1 MSSWICIHKEEYEG
15 LPGFIEM
22 LESVFHNMSYSF
34 QMECVSYCMPSSH
47 ILDAG
52 AFTLFHNVRISF
64 IAIMRMYEIK
74 HCWGLLNFLK
84 TSDTARI
91 MSTGSGLITVLMTSD
106 IMLKITTQHERL
118 FGHSRLEFTCV
129 RNRKLL
135 QTC

>member
-1 MSSWICIHKEEYEG
+1 
-15 LPGFIEM
+15 
-22 LESVFHNMSYSF
+22 
-34 QMECVSYCMPSSH
+34 MPSSH
-47 ILDAG
+47 ILDVG

-64 IAIMRMYEIK
+64 IAIMSVYAIK

-84 TSDTARI
+84 ASDTPRI

-106 IMLKITTQHERL
+106 IMMKISTQQEWL
-118 FGHSRLEFTCV
+118 FGHSRLEFCCV